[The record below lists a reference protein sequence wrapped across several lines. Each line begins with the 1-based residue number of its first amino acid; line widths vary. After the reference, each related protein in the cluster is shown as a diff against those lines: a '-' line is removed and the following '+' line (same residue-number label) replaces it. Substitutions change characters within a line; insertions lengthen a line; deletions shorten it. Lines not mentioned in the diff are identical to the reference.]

1 MEDQPNLNYINSLSE
16 GDKSFE
22 MKLLAIIKKEFKQE
36 KNTYY
41 NNMKNDNFKLCAEN
55 VHKIKHKISILGLE
69 KSYQVAIDHEDK
81 LREGVVDPELFSQFE
96 KILDA
101 MTTFIQK
108 A

>member
-22 MKLLAIIKKEFKQE
+22 MKILGIIKKEFKEE

-69 KSYQVAIDHEDK
+69 KSYEIAERYENN
-81 LREGVVDPELFSQFE
+81 LREGNYELQNRFSD
-96 KILDA
+96 ILNKV
-101 MTTFIQK
+101 TNYLNK
-108 A
+108 L

>member
-22 MKLLAIIKKEFKQE
+22 MKILGIIKKEFKEE

-41 NNMKNDNFKLCAEN
+41 NNMKIDNFKLCAEN

-69 KSYQVAIDHEDK
+69 KSYEIAERYENN
-81 LREGVVDPELFSQFE
+81 LREGNYELQNRFSD
-96 KILDA
+96 ILNKV
-101 MTTFIQK
+101 TNYLNK
-108 A
+108 L

>member
-22 MKLLAIIKKEFKQE
+22 MKILGIIKKEFKEE

-69 KSYQVAIDHEDK
+69 KSYEIAERYENN
-81 LREGVVDPELFSQFE
+81 LREGNYELHNRFSD
-96 KILDA
+96 ILNKV
-101 MTTFIQK
+101 TNYLNK
-108 A
+108 L

>member
-22 MKLLAIIKKEFKQE
+22 MKILGIIKKEFNEE

-69 KSYQVAIDHEDK
+69 KSYEIAERYENN
-81 LREGVVDPELFSQFE
+81 LREGNYELQNRFSD
-96 KILDA
+96 ILNKV
-101 MTTFIQK
+101 TNYLNK
-108 A
+108 L

>member
-1 MEDQPNLNYINSLSE
+1 VEDQPNLNYINSLSE

-22 MKLLAIIKKEFKQE
+22 MKILGIIKKEFKEE

-69 KSYQVAIDHEDK
+69 KSYEIAERYENN
-81 LREGVVDPELFSQFE
+81 LREGNYELQNRFSD
-96 KILDA
+96 ILNKV
-101 MTTFIQK
+101 TNYLNK
-108 A
+108 L

>member
-22 MKLLAIIKKEFKQE
+22 MKILGIIKKEFKEE

-41 NNMKNDNFKLCAEN
+41 NNIKNDNFKLCAEN

-69 KSYQVAIDHEDK
+69 KSYEIAERYENN
-81 LREGVVDPELFSQFE
+81 LREGNYELQNRFSD
-96 KILDA
+96 ILNKV
-101 MTTFIQK
+101 TNYLNK
-108 A
+108 L

>member
-1 MEDQPNLNYINSLSE
+1 MVEDQPNLNYINSLSE

-22 MKLLAIIKKEFKQE
+22 MKILAIIKKEFKQE

-69 KSYQVAIDHEDK
+69 KSYEIAEQYENN
-81 LREGVVDPELFSQFE
+81 LREGNYALQNRFSD
-96 KILDA
+96 ILNKV
-101 MTTFIQK
+101 TNYLNK
-108 A
+108 L

>member
-41 NNMKNDNFKLCAEN
+41 NNMENDNFKLCAEN

-69 KSYQVAIDHEDK
+69 KSYEIAEQYENN
-81 LREGVVDPELFSQFE
+81 LREGNYELQNKFSD
-96 KILDA
+96 ILNKV
-101 MTTFIQK
+101 TNYLNK
-108 A
+108 L

>member
-22 MKLLAIIKKEFKQE
+22 MKILGIIKKEFKEE

-69 KSYQVAIDHEDK
+69 KSYEIAERYENN
-81 LREGVVDPELFSQFE
+81 LREGNYELQN
-96 KILDA
+96 
-101 MTTFIQK
+101 
-108 A
+108 

>member
-22 MKLLAIIKKEFKQE
+22 MKILGIIKKEFKEE

-69 KSYQVAIDHEDK
+69 NSYEIAEQYENN
-81 LREGVVDPELFSQFE
+81 LREGNYELQNRFSD
-96 KILDA
+96 ILNKV
-101 MTTFIQK
+101 TNYLNK
-108 A
+108 L

>member
-41 NNMKNDNFKLCAEN
+41 NNMKNDNFKLCAD
-55 VHKIKHKISILGLE
+55 IL
-69 KSYQVAIDHEDK
+69 K
-81 LREGVVDPELFSQFE
+81 
-96 KILDA
+96 
-101 MTTFIQK
+101 
-108 A
+108 

>member
-22 MKLLAIIKKEFKQE
+22 MKILGIIKKEFKEE

-69 KSYQVAIDHEDK
+69 KSYEIAEQYENN
-81 LREGVVDPELFSQFE
+81 LREGNYELQNRFSD
-96 KILDA
+96 ILNKV
-101 MTTFIQK
+101 TNYLNK
-108 A
+108 L

>member
-1 MEDQPNLNYINSLSE
+1 VEDQPNLNYINSLSE

-41 NNMKNDNFKLCAEN
+41 NNTKNNNFKLCAEN

-69 KSYQVAIDHEDK
+69 KSYEIAEQYENN
-81 LREGVVDPELFSQFE
+81 LREGNYELQNKFSD
-96 KILDA
+96 ILNKV
-101 MTTFIQK
+101 TNYLNK
-108 A
+108 L

>member
-41 NNMKNDNFKLCAEN
+41 NNTKNNNFKLCAEN

-69 KSYQVAIDHEDK
+69 KSYEIAEQYENN
-81 LREGVVDPELFSQFE
+81 LREGNYELQNKFSD
-96 KILDA
+96 ILNKV
-101 MTTFIQK
+101 TNYLNK
-108 A
+108 L

>member
-22 MKLLAIIKKEFKQE
+22 IKILDIIKKEFKQE
-36 KNTYY
+36 KKTYY

-69 KSYQVAIDHEDK
+69 KSYEIAGQYENN
-81 LREGVVDPELFSQFE
+81 LREGNYELQNRFSD
-96 KILDA
+96 ILNKV
-101 MTTFIQK
+101 TNYLNK
-108 A
+108 L

>member
-22 MKLLAIIKKEFKQE
+22 MKILGMIKKEFKEE

-69 KSYQVAIDHEDK
+69 KSYEIAERYENN
-81 LREGVVDPELFSQFE
+81 LREGNYELQNRFSD
-96 KILDA
+96 ILNKV
-101 MTTFIQK
+101 TNYLNK
-108 A
+108 L

>member
-69 KSYQVAIDHEDK
+69 KSYEIAERYENN
-81 LREGVVDPELFSQFE
+81 LREGNYELQNKFSD
-96 KILDA
+96 ILNKV
-101 MTTFIQK
+101 TNYLNK
-108 A
+108 L

>member
-1 MEDQPNLNYINSLSE
+1 VEDQPNLNYINSLSE

-69 KSYQVAIDHEDK
+69 KSYEIAEQYENN
-81 LREGVVDPELFSQFE
+81 LREGNYELQNKFSD
-96 KILDA
+96 ILNKV
-101 MTTFIQK
+101 TNYLNK
-108 A
+108 L

>member
-22 MKLLAIIKKEFKQE
+22 MKILGIIKKEFKEE

-69 KSYQVAIDHEDK
+69 KSYEIAERYENN
-81 LREGVVDPELFSQFE
+81 LREGNIKLQDKFSD
-96 KILDA
+96 ILNNV
-101 MTTFIQK
+101 TNYLNK
-108 A
+108 L

>member
-1 MEDQPNLNYINSLSE
+1 VEDQPNLNYINSLSE

-41 NNMKNDNFKLCAEN
+41 NNTKNDNFKLCAEN

-69 KSYQVAIDHEDK
+69 KSYEIAEQYENN
-81 LREGVVDPELFSQFE
+81 LREGNYELQNKFSD
-96 KILDA
+96 ILNKV
-101 MTTFIQK
+101 TNYLNK
-108 A
+108 L

>member
-41 NNMKNDNFKLCAEN
+41 NNTKNDNFKLCAEN

-69 KSYQVAIDHEDK
+69 KSYEIAEQYENN
-81 LREGVVDPELFSQFE
+81 LREGNYELQNKFSD
-96 KILDA
+96 ILNKV
-101 MTTFIQK
+101 TNYLNK
-108 A
+108 L

>member
-1 MEDQPNLNYINSLSE
+1 MEDKPNLNYINSLSE

-22 MKLLAIIKKEFKQE
+22 MKILGIIKKEFKEE

-69 KSYQVAIDHEDK
+69 KSYEIAERYENN
-81 LREGVVDPELFSQFE
+81 LREGNYELQNRFSD
-96 KILDA
+96 ILNKV
-101 MTTFIQK
+101 TNYLNK
-108 A
+108 L

>member
-69 KSYQVAIDHEDK
+69 ESYKIADEYEHNLRLKSNDK
-81 LREGVVDPELFSQFE
+81 AYDFNL
-96 KILDA
+96 ILA
-101 MTTFIQK
+101 TISNYLKTI
-108 A
+108 